1 MWLLGG
7 VALAVGVIALVL
19 IRRRAVGAG
28 RTALELACY
37 LVAALPMASWL
48 VQLVPWWRSVA
59 LLPVLLVLV
68 AAVVGGL
75 ATLAARRRAAL
86 GLVLVTALSAG
97 VLVVDLLTQSR
108 LQTSAL
114 LGDSPITAG
123 RFYGAGN
130 TAFGVLAAAALLGTA
145 VVACAG
151 AGPGLARTRRL
162 RRAAAAV
169 VVLLAIG
176 AVDAA
181 PSLGADLGGAL
192 AYLPSAV
199 LLAFLLTGVRR
210 TWRAGLLA
218 LVLGVIPVVAV
229 AVWDYHRPPERRTH
243 IGDFVGQVMDGDA
256 GGVLSRKLSA
266 NLHQLVS
273 SPFLPLVLGTVVLVP
288 LAVWLQRRHLRE
300 LLDRTPGLA
309 LGLLVVAVCAVLGG
323 LLNDSGVTVTGIML
337 SVALPTV
344 SALALRVDRIDTG

>member
-1 MWLLGG
+1 
-7 VALAVGVIALVL
+7 
-19 IRRRAVGAG
+19 
-28 RTALELACY
+28 
-37 LVAALPMASWL
+37 
-48 VQLVPWWRSVA
+48 
-59 LLPVLLVLV
+59 
-68 AAVVGGL
+68 
-75 ATLAARRRAAL
+75 
-86 GLVLVTALSAG
+86 
-97 VLVVDLLTQSR
+97 
-108 LQTSAL
+108 
-114 LGDSPITAG
+114 
-123 RFYGAGN
+123 
-130 TAFGVLAAAALLGTA
+130 LLGTA
-145 VVACAG
+145 VVAGGRGADASTG
-151 AGPGLARTRRL
+151 AGRARTDRW
-162 RRAAAAV
+162 RRAAVAA

-218 LVLGVIPVVAV
+218 LVLGVIPVIAV
-229 AVWDYHRPPERRTH
+229 AVWDYHRPPDRRTH

-256 GGVLSRKLSA
+256 GGVLGRKLSA

-273 SPFLPLVLGTVVLVP
+273 SPFLPLVVGTIVLVP
-288 LAVWLQRRHLRE
+288 LVLWLERRRVRHL
-300 LLDRTPGLA
+300 LDETPGLA
-309 LGLLVVAVCAVLGG
+309 LGLVVVAVCAVLGG